1 MKNNNTDFSARTKIS
16 RILFL
21 FSFCFLF
28 LQSYSANIETYNQ
41 EKTFTFEMWNKPVKE
56 VLNYIEKNSQFI
68 FFYYNNTIDIKRNVS
83 LSVKDKPITFVLD
96 QLFKGMDVRYEI
108 KDRQISLKKNEGQQY
123 PQSKKQQKRKL
134 IGTVMDAS
142 TDDLLVGVSI
152 SVKGTPGVGT
162 ITDLEGKFS
171 IEVSNNTELEFS
183 YIGYKTEVQPY
194 HPTLTFHLLPDTQLM
209 QEVTISARRPMIEV
223 GPNGLKANVAGTSLA
238 RMGSAAEML
247 PHLPFVTGRN
257 GEYNVMGCGSP
268 VIYIN
273 NKKVRDMTELDR
285 IRANEILSAEVITT
299 PGAEYASD
307 VAAVI
312 RLHTIRRRGQGLSGH
327 FNTTYSQG
335 HSANANE
342 YMALNYR
349 TGGLDLFVK
358 GYMAQQN
365 SYGKTTNMNRIK
377 GSAIWQTNKNDVQT
391 HKSQRFSGELGFNYE
406 PDEHHSFGLRYMP
419 ETGIGNADRNS
430 SSKTVTRRNDEETDR
445 INFTTAEQIHTGWDH
460 AANAYYA
467 GELGKWNIDFNAD
480 YLFKR
485 SHSDQNAM
493 NNDDATVQ
501 ADSRMRSS
509 LYAAKLVVSS
519 PLWNGRFSFGTEET
533 FTNRH
538 DIFTQSGFSADADDP
553 IKQSVYAPFADYS
566 RSIRHWKLNMG
577 IRYEHQQTDY
587 YEKGIRIDAQSPTY
601 NDIIPVLAASW
612 SHNGKS
618 FSLSYRLR
626 KNNPDYS
633 LLTNSIRY
641 RSKYEYSQG
650 NPLLK
655 TQKTHRFSAGASWN
669 WLYFS
674 AYFSRILNMY
684 TNIIMPYKE
693 DTHPGVL
700 LFATQTIPTT
710 HNYGISFNASPKLG
724 CWEPQLNVNMAFLD
738 MNANK
743 IGITEHRNQ
752 PRFYISLDNN
762 FNLPKGWF
770 FNMEG
775 YLSTASRQGFFV
787 TRTEGQINARL
798 SKSFLKETLTITF
811 TANDI
816 LRTGYFHF
824 DLYGID
830 AYMENRI
837 YRDFQRFGLQ
847 VSYKFNATKS
857 KYKGTGAGQSEKN
870 RL

>member
-247 PHLPFVTGRN
+247 PHLPFVTGHN

-312 RLHTIRRRGQGLSGH
+312 RLRTIRRRGQGLSGH

-430 SSKTVTRRNDEETDR
+430 SGKTVTRRNDEETDR

-467 GELGKWNIDFNAD
+467 GELGKW
-480 YLFKR
+480 
-485 SHSDQNAM
+485 
-493 NNDDATVQ
+493 
-501 ADSRMRSS
+501 
-509 LYAAKLVVSS
+509 
-519 PLWNGRFSFGTEET
+519 
-533 FTNRH
+533 
-538 DIFTQSGFSADADDP
+538 
-553 IKQSVYAPFADYS
+553 
-566 RSIRHWKLNMG
+566 
-577 IRYEHQQTDY
+577 
-587 YEKGIRIDAQSPTY
+587 
-601 NDIIPVLAASW
+601 
-612 SHNGKS
+612 
-618 FSLSYRLR
+618 
-626 KNNPDYS
+626 
-633 LLTNSIRY
+633 
-641 RSKYEYSQG
+641 
-650 NPLLK
+650 K
-655 TQKTHRFSAGASWN
+655 T
-669 WLYFS
+669 
-674 AYFSRILNMY
+674 
-684 TNIIMPYKE
+684 P
-693 DTHPGVL
+693 
-700 LFATQTIPTT
+700 
-710 HNYGISFNASPKLG
+710 
-724 CWEPQLNVNMAFLD
+724 
-738 MNANK
+738 
-743 IGITEHRNQ
+743 
-752 PRFYISLDNN
+752 
-762 FNLPKGWF
+762 
-770 FNMEG
+770 
-775 YLSTASRQGFFV
+775 
-787 TRTEGQINARL
+787 
-798 SKSFLKETLTITF
+798 
-811 TANDI
+811 
-816 LRTGYFHF
+816 
-824 DLYGID
+824 
-830 AYMENRI
+830 
-837 YRDFQRFGLQ
+837 
-847 VSYKFNATKS
+847 
-857 KYKGTGAGQSEKN
+857 
-870 RL
+870 

>member
-1 MKNNNTDFSARTKIS
+1 MRPDGYLKTAWIMT
-16 RILFL
+16 ILFSIIL
-21 FSFCFLF
+21 PLHSQTPRQFS
-28 LQSYSANIETYNQ
+28 IE
-41 EKTFTFEMWNKPVKE
+41 
-56 VLNYIEKNSQFI
+56 L
-68 FFYYNNTIDIKRNVS
+68 
-83 LSVKDKPITFVLD
+83 KDKPLPAALKLIEKEGGKNIIFSYNETESYRVTAS
-96 QLFKGMDVRYEI
+96 I
-108 KDRQISLKKNEGQQY
+108 RQKTELEA
-123 PQSKKQQKRKL
+123 
-134 IGTVMDAS
+134 IGTVLNGIPFICKEREEYFAIQKKGRDIRITEIRGQVTNEKNEPLPYS
-142 TDDLLVGVSI
+142 NVLLL
-152 SVKGTPGVGT
+152 TPGDSTFVNGCVT
-162 ITDLEGKFS
+162 REDGSFLMIAEEGRPYL
-171 IEVSNNTELEFS
+171 IRVS

-194 HPTLTFHLLPDTQLM
+194 HPTPTFHLLPDTQLM

-247 PHLPFVTGRN
+247 PHLPFVTGHN

-312 RLHTIRRRGQGLSGH
+312 RLRTIRRRGQGLSGH

-430 SSKTVTRRNDEETDR
+430 SGKTVTRRNDEETDR

-509 LYAAKLVVSS
+509 LYAAKLVVSA
-519 PLWNGRFSFGTEET
+519 PLWNGRFSFGTE
-533 FTNRH
+533 
-538 DIFTQSGFSADADDP
+538 
-553 IKQSVYAPFADYS
+553 
-566 RSIRHWKLNMG
+566 
-577 IRYEHQQTDY
+577 
-587 YEKGIRIDAQSPTY
+587 
-601 NDIIPVLAASW
+601 
-612 SHNGKS
+612 
-618 FSLSYRLR
+618 
-626 KNNPDYS
+626 
-633 LLTNSIRY
+633 
-641 RSKYEYSQG
+641 
-650 NPLLK
+650 K

-770 FNMEG
+770 FNIEG